1 VAHLTLVVQGREVR
15 KFVLNPAVTTIG
27 RAQENDIV
35 INNLALSRRHAEV
48 TMRRGRFEV
57 EDLGS
62 QNGVFVN
69 NERIDG
75 PKALRDEDT
84 ITLGTYQFVFSS
96 DRSGDPDI
104 RGLKTGKKKVEVT
117 QLEDPDDL
125 EPPDQ
130 ATPLL
135 VLKYNDVELQRF
147 PIYGECLVGRA
158 KECDVQ
164 IAERRLSRRHCKL
177 VFDNGRVT
185 LEDLGS
191 QNGTYVNRKR
201 IPRRYDLEHG
211 DVLNFAE
218 YSILYL
224 SDAADYDGPDRENAS
239 VPVAPRP
246 ASGIEREETEFP
258 EAYGED
264 YEEAPRPSIL
274 PNDSRIHPQDLEDPD
289 DIPAGAPVHHVDPAE
304 PFVERP
310 RRSRERRTREPEREA
325 PEPERRRRRPPPS
338 TPAPRKERV
347 VRGRDVVAK
356 PTKKPRRPSPHVA
369 RPIAAR
375 VEAAEHADVDDRQRV
390 ARPDSALDDWF
401 AAREDDEEYEEE
413 PSVLLERSKSSMSQL
428 LSTMMVDKRELDRNL
443 SVRAKQR
450 RFNIEVKHGNDVVY
464 NGPLLE
470 QVTILGRDQEADI
483 QIKGRYVA
491 ARHSLLVRVK
501 DSLLLVRL
509 GSSSAAR
516 VNGLP
521 KLQAFLKS
529 GDVVQIDETTIK
541 ILEE

>member
-1 VAHLTLVVQGREVR
+1 MAHLTLVVQGREVR

-48 TMRRGRFEV
+48 TLRRGRFEV

-69 NERIDG
+69 GERIDG
-75 PKALRDEDT
+75 PKALRDEDS

-104 RGLKTGKKKVEVT
+104 RGVKKRKPEVT

-125 EPPDQ
+125 EPPPAE

-158 KECDVQ
+158 KECDIQ

-177 VFDNGRVT
+177 TFDNGRVT

-201 IPRRYDLEHG
+201 IPRRYELQHG
-211 DVLNFAE
+211 DILNFAE
-218 YSILYL
+218 YAIHYL

-239 VPVAPRP
+239 VPAAPRP
-246 ASGIEREETEFP
+246 KSGIEKEETEFP
-258 EAYGED
+258 EAYGDEPYD
-264 YEEAPRPSIL
+264 GNPKPSIL
-274 PNDSRIHPQDLEDPD
+274 PGRDSRIHPQDLEDPD
-289 DIPAGAPVHHVDPAE
+289 DFEPAAPVHHVDPAE

-310 RRSRERRTREPEREA
+310 RRSRERRTREPEPA
-325 PEPERRRRRPPPS
+325 PPDPKRSRRPPPAA
-338 TPAPRKERV
+338 PAARKERV
-347 VRGRDVVAK
+347 VRGRDVVVK
-356 PTKKPRRPSPHVA
+356 PTKRRPSPHVGRA
-369 RPIAAR
+369 VGR
-375 VEAAEHADVDDRQRV
+375 VEAAEHADVDDRQRTS
-390 ARPDSALDDWF
+390 RPDSELDDWF
-401 AAREDDEEYEEE
+401 AAREDEDEYEEE

-450 RFNIEVKHGNDVVY
+450 RFNVEVKHGNEVVY
-464 NGPLLE
+464 NGPLVE
-470 QVTILGRDQEADI
+470 QVTILGRDSEADI